1 VPSEPVEK
9 SPNASGA
16 AALRPTPEQLSV
28 LSPMERIAFDVADV
42 SLRRFTPLAVAYN
55 LVVMGGLIWSC
66 GGRRLHVH
74 GLEHLRHLSKDSSI
88 LLVANHR
95 SFFDFFVISSV
106 VYYRTHLSKKI
117 LFPTRSTFFYDHPL
131 GPAVN
136 LAMSGMRMFP
146 PVMRDKKKLP
156 FNNYTVE
163 RCVAELARPGTVL
176 GMHPE
181 GTRNKGPDPYAFLP
195 AHPGVGRIALAV
207 PHCHIVPVFVLGMGN
222 NLAKEFVDN
231 WARPEET
238 RIDLYFGPEVD
249 ISDLRKTTNR
259 AATQK
264 RVADRSLAAIKKLAD
279 QHRELMGGG
288 AEASPAES
296 PTDAP

>member
-1 VPSEPVEK
+1 MHPEPYGNGQNRGPARGDDV
-9 SPNASGA
+9 A
-16 AALRPTPEQLSV
+16 RPTKEQLEV

-66 GGRRLHVH
+66 GGRRLKVH
-74 GLEHLRHLSKDSSI
+74 GLENLKGLDKESSI

-106 VYYRTHLSKKI
+106 VYYRTQLSKKI
-117 LFPTRSTFFYDHPL
+117 LFPTRSTFFYDNPI

-156 FNNYTVE
+156 FNNYTVD

-195 AHPGVGRIALAV
+195 AHPGVGRIALGV
-207 PHCHIVPVFVLGMGN
+207 PHCRIVPVFVLGMGN

-231 WARPEET
+231 WSRPQET
-238 RIDLYFGPEVD
+238 RIDLLFGPEVD
-249 ISDLRKTTNR
+249 ISDLRKQTNR

-279 QHRELMGGG
+279 QHRELVGHPRS
-288 AEASPAES
+288 EATA
-296 PTDAP
+296 DAP